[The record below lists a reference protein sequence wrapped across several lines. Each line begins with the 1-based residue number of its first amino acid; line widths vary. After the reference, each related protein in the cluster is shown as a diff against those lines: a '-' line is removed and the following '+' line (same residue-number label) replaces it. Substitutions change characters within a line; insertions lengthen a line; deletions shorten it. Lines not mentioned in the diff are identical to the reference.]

1 MQKRLRIFPH
11 HSTVTLRP
19 RLACEITL
27 DGVVAARQQ
36 STLETAAITAFAPL
50 LPGSVVPA
58 LNAPNF
64 PQPARIVAALRQA
77 LDQVVERDRKLTLV
91 IPDASVRVLLLD
103 FDSLPEK
110 LAEALPIIRFRLRKL
125 LPFEVDDAAISY
137 QVMTRDS
144 AQVRAL
150 VAVTPQAV
158 LAEYEGVVREAGY
171 EPGAVLPSTLCAIA
185 AIADDTDAL
194 VVNQNAVCITTAIT
208 KQNEVLLHR
217 TLDLSK
223 TLPEAQSEHGGPEQ
237 AANEIPDIQ
246 QAVSVAIA
254 YFEDSLRTPLESLFY
269 VGPGGAVGF
278 GATLSQSEWGSP
290 QIRIRDLV
298 EPPLPGVASPV
309 PTGLLA
315 GVTGALAN

>member
-1 MQKRLRIFPH
+1 MPKRLRIFSQ
-11 HSTVTLRP
+11 HSAVTLRP

-27 DGVVAARQQ
+27 EGVVAARQEN
-36 STLETAAITAFAPL
+36 SLETAAITAFAPL

-91 IPDASVRVLLLD
+91 IPDAAVRVLLLD

-194 VVNQNAVCITTAIT
+194 IVNQNAACITTAIT

-217 TLDLSK
+217 TLDLPK
-223 TLPEAQSEHGGPEQ
+223 
-237 AANEIPDIQ
+237 AAASDIPDIQ

-254 YFEDSLRTPLESLFY
+254 YFEDSLKLPLESLFY
-269 VGPGGAVGF
+269 VGPGGAAAFDTIVN
-278 GATLSQSEWGSP
+278 QPDSEANH
-290 QIRIRDLV
+290 IRIRDLV
-298 EPPLPGVASPV
+298 EPPGTGISSPV
-309 PTGLLA
+309 PVGILA

>member
-1 MQKRLRIFPH
+1 MPKRLRIFPQ
-11 HSTVTLRP
+11 HSAVTLRP

-27 DGVVAARQQ
+27 EGVVAARQENA
-36 STLETAAITAFAPL
+36 LETAAITAFAPL

-158 LAEYEGVVREAGY
+158 LAEYEAVVREAGY

-185 AIADDTDAL
+185 AVPDDTDAL

-217 TLDLSK
+217 TLDL
-223 TLPEAQSEHGGPEQ
+223 PEA
-237 AANEIPDIQ
+237 AANDIPDIQ

-290 QIRIRDLV
+290 QIGIRNLV

-309 PTGLLA
+309 PIGLLA
-315 GVTGALAN
+315 GVTGALSN

>member
-1 MQKRLRIFPH
+1 MAKRLRIFPQ
-11 HSTVTLRP
+11 HSAVTLRP

-27 DGVVAARQQ
+27 DGIVAAREEG
-36 STLETAAITAFAPL
+36 SLEGSAITAFAPL
-50 LPGSVVPA
+50 LPGSVVPS
-58 LNAPNF
+58 LIAPNF

-103 FDSLPEK
+103 FESLPDK
-110 LAEALPIIRFRLRKL
+110 TAEVLPIIRFRLRKL

-144 AQVRAL
+144 NLVRAL
-150 VAVTPQAV
+150 VAVTPHAV
-158 LAEYEGVVREAGY
+158 LAEYEAVVREAGY

-185 AIADDTDAL
+185 AIPDDTDAL
-194 VVNQNAVCITTAIT
+194 VVNQNAACITTAIT

-217 TLDLSK
+217 TLDLPQA
-223 TLPEAQSEHGGPEQ
+223 LPEHEAT
-237 AANEIPDIQ
+237 NLPDIQ

-254 YFEDSLRTPLESLFY
+254 YFEDSLKLPLESLFY
-269 VGPGGAVGF
+269 VGPGGAAAF
-278 GATLSQSEWGSP
+278 GSIVNPPDSEANY
-290 QIRIRDLV
+290 IRIRDLV
-298 EPPLPGVASPV
+298 EPPGTGITSPV
-309 PTGLLA
+309 PVGILA

>member
-1 MQKRLRIFPH
+1 MPKRLRIFPQ
-11 HSTVTLRP
+11 HSAVTLRP

-27 DGVVAARQQ
+27 EGVVAARQQ
-36 STLETAAITAFAPL
+36 NPLDTAAITAFAPL

-91 IPDASVRVLLLD
+91 IPDAAVRVLLLD

-110 LAEALPIIRFRLRKL
+110 LAEALPIVRFRLRKL

-144 AQVRAL
+144 GQVRAL
-150 VAVTPQAV
+150 VAVTPHAV
-158 LAEYEGVVREAGY
+158 LAEYEAVVREAGY

-185 AIADDTDAL
+185 AIADGSDAL
-194 VVNQNAVCITTAIT
+194 VVNHNSVCITTAIT
-208 KQNEVLLHR
+208 RQSEVLLHR
-217 TLDLSK
+217 TLDLPQA
-223 TLPEAQSEHGGPEQ
+223 LPEQEAY
-237 AANEIPDIQ
+237 NLPDIQ

-254 YFEDSLRTPLESLFY
+254 YFEDSLRLPLESLFY
-269 VGPGGAVGF
+269 VGPGGAAAFDTIVNQPDSE
-278 GATLSQSEWGSP
+278 ATH
-290 QIRIRDLV
+290 IRIRDLV
-298 EPPLPGVASPV
+298 EPPGTGISSPV
-309 PTGLLA
+309 PVGILA

>member
-1 MQKRLRIFPH
+1 MPRRLRIFPQ
-11 HSTVTLRP
+11 HSAVTLRP

-27 DGVVAARQQ
+27 EGVVAARQQ
-36 STLETAAITAFAPL
+36 SSLETAAITAFAPL

-91 IPDASVRVLLLD
+91 IPDAAVRVLLLD

-150 VAVTPQAV
+150 VAVTPRSV

-185 AIADDTDAL
+185 AIPDDTDAL

-208 KQNEVLLHR
+208 RQNEVLLHR
-217 TLDLSK
+217 TLE
-223 TLPEAQSEHGGPEQ
+223 LPEARRATTTSPISSRQSPW
-237 AANEIPDIQ
+237 P
-246 QAVSVAIA
+246 S
-254 YFEDSLRTPLESLFY
+254 P
-269 VGPGGAVGF
+269 
-278 GATLSQSEWGSP
+278 TL
-290 QIRIRDLV
+290 RIRCASRSNRSSTSAPAAR
-298 EPPLPGVASPV
+298 PPSTPC
-309 PTGLLA
+309 
-315 GVTGALAN
+315 

>member
-1 MQKRLRIFPH
+1 MARRLRIFPQ

-27 DGVVAARQQ
+27 AGVVAARQEN
-36 STLETAAITAFAPL
+36 SLEAAALTAFAAL
-50 LPGSVVPA
+50 LPGSVVPS
-58 LNAPNF
+58 LTAPNF
-64 PQPARIVAALRQA
+64 PNPARIVAALKQA
-77 LDQVVERDRKLTLV
+77 LDQIVERDRKVTLV

-137 QVMTRDS
+137 QVMVRQNE
-144 AQVRAL
+144 QVRAL
-150 VAVTPQAV
+150 VAVTPHAV

-185 AIADDTDAL
+185 AIPDNSDSL
-194 VVNQNAVCITTAIT
+194 VINQNAACITTAIT

-217 TLDLSK
+217 TLE
-223 TLPEAQSEHGGPEQ
+223 LPENAG
-237 AANEIPDIQ
+237 NDIPDIQ

-254 YFEDSLRTPLESLFY
+254 YFEDSLNTQLESLFY
-269 VGPGGAVGF
+269 VGPGGANAF
-278 GATLSQSEWGSP
+278 DIILNQPDSGAP
-290 QIRIRDLV
+290 HVRVRDLV
-298 EPPLPGVASPV
+298 EPPTNGMVSPV
-309 PTGLLA
+309 PIGILA

>member
-1 MQKRLRIFPH
+1 MPRRLRIFPQQ
-11 HSTVTLRP
+11 SAVTLRP

-27 DGVVAARQQ
+27 EGVVAARQQ
-36 STLETAAITAFAPL
+36 SSMDTTAVTSFAPL

-64 PQPARIVAALRQA
+64 PHPARIVAALRQA

-91 IPDASVRVLLLD
+91 IPDAAVRVLLLD

-110 LAEALPIIRFRLRKL
+110 AAEVLPIIRFRLRKL

-144 AQVRAL
+144 SPVRAL

-158 LAEYEGVVREAGY
+158 LAENEGVVREAGY

-185 AIADDTDAL
+185 AIPDNTDAL
-194 VVNQNAVCITTAIT
+194 VVNQNAACITTAIT

-217 TLDLSK
+217 TLDLHEALPGTPPEHND
-223 TLPEAQSEHGGPEQ
+223 TL
-237 AANEIPDIQ
+237 DIQ

-254 YFEDSLRTPLESLFY
+254 YFEDSLRAPLESLFY
-269 VGPGGAVGF
+269 VGHGGAIGF
-278 GATLSQSEWGSP
+278 GSRLSQSDWGAP

-298 EPPLPGVASPV
+298 EPPLPGVRSPV
-309 PTGLLA
+309 PVGLLA
-315 GVTGALAN
+315 GVTGALSN

>member
-1 MQKRLRIFPH
+1 MPKRLRIFPQ
-11 HSTVTLRP
+11 HSAVTLRP

-27 DGVVAARQQ
+27 EGVVTARQQ
-36 STLETAAITAFAPL
+36 TSLDIAAVTAFAPL

-64 PQPARIVAALRQA
+64 PHPARIVAALRQA

-91 IPDASVRVLLLD
+91 MPDAAVRVLLLD

-110 LAEALPIIRFRLRKL
+110 TSEALPIIRFRLRKL

-144 AQVRAL
+144 SQVRAL
-150 VAVTPQAV
+150 VAVTPRAILV
-158 LAEYEGVVREAGY
+158 EYEGVVREAGY

-185 AIADDTDAL
+185 AVPENTDAL
-194 VVNQNAVCITTAIT
+194 VVNQNAACITTAIT

-217 TLDLSK
+217 TLELSEAP
-223 TLPEAQSEHGGPEQ
+223 PEYG
-237 AANEIPDIQ
+237 ANDIPDIQ

-278 GATLSQSEWGSP
+278 GATLSQSDWGSP

-298 EPPLPGVASPV
+298 EPPMPGVASPV
-309 PTGLLA
+309 PPGLLA

>member
-1 MQKRLRIFPH
+1 MVLTMPKRLRIFPQ
-11 HSTVTLRP
+11 HSAVTLRP

-27 DGVVAARQQ
+27 EGVVAARQEN
-36 STLETAAITAFAPL
+36 SLETAAITAFAPL

-91 IPDASVRVLLLD
+91 VPDASVRVLLLD

-158 LAEYEGVVREAGY
+158 LAEYEAVVREAGY

-185 AIADDTDAL
+185 AVPDNTDAL

-217 TLDLSK
+217 TLDL
-223 TLPEAQSEHGGPEQ
+223 PEA
-237 AANEIPDIQ
+237 AANDIPDIQ

-269 VGPGGAVGF
+269 VGSGGAVGF
-278 GATLSQSEWGSP
+278 GATLSESEWGSP

-298 EPPLPGVASPV
+298 EPPLPGVTSPV
-309 PTGLLA
+309 PIGLLA
-315 GVTGALAN
+315 GVTGALSN

>member
-1 MQKRLRIFPH
+1 MPKLLRIFPQN
-11 HSTVTLRP
+11 SAVTLRP

-27 DGVVAARQQ
+27 EGVVAARQQ
-36 STLETAAITAFAPL
+36 NSLETTAVTAFAPL

-91 IPDASVRVLLLD
+91 IPDAAVRVLLLD
-103 FDSLPEK
+103 FDSFPEK
-110 LAEALPIIRFRLRKL
+110 PAEALPIIRFRLRKL
-125 LPFEVDDAAISY
+125 LPFEIDEAAVSY
-137 QVMTRDS
+137 QVMTRD
-144 AQVRAL
+144 ANQVRAL
-150 VAVTPQAV
+150 VAVTPHAV
-158 LAEYEGVVREAGY
+158 LAEYEAVVREAGY

-185 AIADDTDAL
+185 AIPDDTDAL
-194 VVNQNAVCITTAIT
+194 LVNQNSVCITTAIT

-217 TLDLSK
+217 TLDL
-223 TLPEAQSEHGGPEQ
+223 PEHSDPEH
-237 AANEIPDIQ
+237 IHSDLPDIQ

-254 YFEDSLRTPLESLFY
+254 YFEDSLRAPLESLFY
-269 VGPGGAVGF
+269 VGPGGAIGF
-278 GATLSQSEWGSP
+278 GATLSQSDWGSP

-298 EPPLPGVASPV
+298 EPPVPGVASPV

>member
-1 MQKRLRIFPH
+1 MQKRLRIFPQ

-19 RLACEITL
+19 RLACEVTL
-27 DGVVAARQQ
+27 DGVVAAREEN
-36 STLETAAITAFAPL
+36 SLESSALTAFAPL

-64 PQPARIVAALRQA
+64 PFPARIVAALRQA
-77 LDQVVERDRKLTLV
+77 LDQIVERDRKLTLV
-91 IPDASVRVLLLD
+91 IPDAAVRVLLLD
-103 FDSLPEK
+103 FDSLPDK
-110 LAEALPIIRFRLRKL
+110 TADVLPIIRFRLRKL

-144 AQVRAL
+144 NQVRAL
-150 VAVTPQAV
+150 VAVTPHAV
-158 LAEYEGVVREAGY
+158 LGEYEAVVREAGY
-171 EPGAVLPSTLCAIA
+171 EPGAIA
-185 AIADDTDAL
+185 AIPDDADAL

-217 TLDLSK
+217 TLDLHAAS
-223 TLPEAQSEHGGPEQ
+223 PEETGAERGGDDT
-237 AANEIPDIQ
+237 PDIQ

-254 YFEDSLRTPLESLFY
+254 YFEDSLRTPLESLYY
-269 VGPGGAVGF
+269 VGPGGAIAF
-278 GATLSQSEWGSP
+278 GGKLSQPDWGSP
-290 QIRIRDLV
+290 QIQIRDLV
-298 EPPLPGVASPV
+298 EPPVPGVASPV

>member
-1 MQKRLRIFPH
+1 MAKRLRIFPQ
-11 HSTVTLRP
+11 HSAVTLRP

-27 DGVVAARQQ
+27 EGVVAARQQ
-36 STLETAAITAFAPL
+36 GSIDTAAITSFAPL
-50 LPGSVVPA
+50 LAGSVVPA

-64 PQPARIVAALRQA
+64 PHPARIVAALRHA
-77 LDQVVERDRKLTLV
+77 LDQVVDRDRKLTLV

-103 FDSLPEK
+103 FDSLPDK
-110 LAEALPIIRFRLRKL
+110 TADVLPIIRFRLRKL
-125 LPFEVDDAAISY
+125 LPFEVDDAAITY

-144 AQVRAL
+144 NQVRAL
-150 VAVTPQAV
+150 VAVTPHAV
-158 LAEYEGVVREAGY
+158 LAEYEAAVREAGY

-185 AIADDTDAL
+185 AIPDDTDAL
-194 VVNQNAVCITTAIT
+194 IVNQNAVCITTAIT

-217 TLDLSK
+217 TLDFHAASAEE
-223 TLPEAQSEHGGPEQ
+223 TGAEHGGDDT
-237 AANEIPDIQ
+237 PDIQ

-269 VGPGGAVGF
+269 VGPGGAIAF
-278 GATLSQSEWGSP
+278 GGKLSQPDWGSP
-290 QIRIRDLV
+290 QIQIRDLV
-298 EPPLPGVASPV
+298 EPPVPGVTSPV